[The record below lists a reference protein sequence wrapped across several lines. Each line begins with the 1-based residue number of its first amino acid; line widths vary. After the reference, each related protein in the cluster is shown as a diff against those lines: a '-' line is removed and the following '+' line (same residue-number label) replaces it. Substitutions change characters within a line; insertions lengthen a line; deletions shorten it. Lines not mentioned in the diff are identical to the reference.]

1 MTADFLLAE
10 PVQENDVSAFHPDLA
25 VARFIPRFSMGPL
38 VARLSSLAK
47 VKGPPATED
56 LLIEDL
62 DVPGP
67 DGAPAVPVRL
77 YRPRSLTGDAPA
89 LLWIHGGGM
98 ILGNHVQDERKNI
111 DFARTLGI
119 TVVSVGYR
127 LSPQHPAPAALEDC
141 YAALTWMVGNAEA
154 RGIDPSRIAIG
165 GGSAGGGLAAGLA
178 LLVHDRGVI
187 TPAFQLL
194 VYPMIDDRTT
204 LRTDV
209 DTKNLRIWTPK
220 SNLYGWTSYLGQAP
234 GGEGVSPY
242 AAPARRE
249 DLTGLPPAWIGVGTL
264 DLFHDEDVDY
274 AARLKSS
281 GVAVELEIVDG
292 AFHGFDVGFR
302 KTDVAKQFWRS
313 QAHALKTALFPP
325 LAPD

>member
-1 MTADFLLAE
+1 M
-10 PVQENDVSAFHPDLA
+10 SAFHPDLA
-25 VARFIPRFSMGPL
+25 VARFIPKFTMGPL
-38 VARLSSLAK
+38 VARLSNRVK
-47 VKGPPATED
+47 VKSPPAVED
-56 LLIEDL
+56 LIVEDI
-62 DVPGP
+62 DVTAP
-67 DGAPAVPVRL
+67 DGAPPVPVRL

-119 TVVSVGYR
+119 TVVSVNYR

-141 YAALTWMVGNAEA
+141 YAALLWMVGNAEA

-165 GGSAGGGLAAGLA
+165 GNSAGGGLAAGLA
-178 LLVHDRGVI
+178 LLAHDRGVI

-209 DTKNLRIWTPK
+209 DTKNLRLWTPK

-234 GGEGVSPY
+234 GETGVSAY

-264 DLFHDEDVDY
+264 DLFHDEDVRY

-281 GVAVELEIVDG
+281 GIPVELEIVDG
-292 AFHGFDVGFR
+292 AFHGFDAVLG
-302 KTDVAKQFWRS
+302 KTDVAKRFWRS
-313 QAHALKTALFPP
+313 QVRALRTALFP
-325 LAPD
+325 APGGAR